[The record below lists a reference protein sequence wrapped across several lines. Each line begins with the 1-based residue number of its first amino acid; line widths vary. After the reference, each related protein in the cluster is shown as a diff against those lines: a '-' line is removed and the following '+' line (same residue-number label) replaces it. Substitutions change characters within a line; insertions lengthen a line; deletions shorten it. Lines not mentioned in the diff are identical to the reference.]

1 MPVGVFLHIPIACPG
16 QHTAMTLTREKLQQA
31 SALVA
36 ASDLDVWCI
45 FVRETA
51 GGSDPVLPFLLE
63 GGLTWNSA
71 LLIFK
76 NGRRVAVV
84 GNYDADPL
92 IHSGDWDEV
101 IPYVQGIREELIKAL
116 EANLPAG
123 PARVGVNFSED
134 DVKSDGLTHGMFLKL
149 QGYLA
154 GTRFSLVSAAEV
166 CGALRAVKTP
176 TETDRIRRAIAE
188 GDKLFALASQIA
200 RVGVSERAVYTR
212 IQAEI
217 DAAGFGYGWD
227 RAGNPIVNSGPDSM
241 IGHGIPSDAI
251 TLQPGHI
258 FHIDL
263 GVVVEGYSSDIQR
276 CWYVPHPGETD
287 LPDDVARAL
296 EAVNAAI
303 SAGAT
308 AMRPGALGHECD
320 AAARAQLVQRGYPEY
335 MHALGHQVGRQA
347 HDGGAVLG
355 PTWER
360 YGRTP
365 YLPLR
370 EGEIYT
376 VELGITVPGR
386 GYLGLE
392 EMVRVTGD
400 GIEWL
405 SERQLSMPFLGS

>member
-1 MPVGVFLHIPIACPG
+1 
-16 QHTAMTLTREKLQQA
+16 MTLTREKLLQA

-36 ASDLDVWCI
+36 ASNLDAWCI

-51 GGSDPVLPFLLE
+51 GGSDPVLPFLLD

-92 IHSGDWDEV
+92 IYSGDWDEV
-101 IPYVQGIREELIKAL
+101 IPYVQGIQEDLIKTL
-116 EANLPAG
+116 ESHIPATVSA
-123 PARVGVNFSED
+123 PRIGVNFSPD

-149 QGYLA
+149 QDYLA
-154 GTRFSLVSAAEV
+154 ETRFTLVSAATV
-166 CGALRAVKTP
+166 CGALRAVKTA
-176 TETDRIRRAIAE
+176 TETQRICRAIAE
-188 GDKLFALASQIA
+188 GDKLFALAAQIA
-200 RVGVSERAVYTR
+200 RVGVSEREIYSR

-227 RAGNPIVNSGPDSM
+227 RAGNPIVNAGPDSM
-241 IGHGIPSDAI
+241 IGHGIPSAAI

-276 CWYVPHPGETD
+276 CWYVPHPGKTE
-287 LPDDVARAL
+287 LPNDVAHAL

-303 SAGAT
+303 SAGA
-308 AMRPGALGHECD
+308 AVMRPGALGHECD
-320 AAARAQLVQRGYPEY
+320 AEARAQLVQRGYPEY

-360 YGRTP
+360 YGQTP

-392 EMVRVTGD
+392 EMVRVTAG

-405 SERQLSMPFLGS
+405 SERQLSMPFLGA